1 MKKLL
6 FLAMAAC
13 MSVCM
18 MAQDFNRVSCQEG
31 QVYHDWHKWVD
42 YINIVAPIDI
52 YKYEKIYLCPVDISK
67 IQWPDKTDN
76 KYPALKESLE
86 AFPGIIAKNIKK
98 QLPHLKVQIVNSMDE
113 IKWDDKSV
121 GLCLRFDELDMGD
134 RALRIWV
141 GAGAGAQK
149 MSIAGVV
156 FDQDKKEFFDFKHRR
171 VTIIGR
177 TYKKDLQLEF
187 ANYGKD
193 IAKMLDIL
201 SK

>member
-1 MKKLL
+1 MKKSLILL
-6 FLAMAAC
+6 MTAC

-18 MAQDFNRVSCQEG
+18 LAQDFPGVSCQEG
-31 QVYHDWHKWVD
+31 QVYNDWHKFVD
-42 YINIVAPIDI
+42 YMNIVMPINV
-52 YKYEKIYLCPVDISK
+52 YNYEKLYICPPDISK

-76 KYPALKESLE
+76 KYSALEESLA

-98 QLPHLKVQIVNSMDE
+98 QLPHLKVQVVKSINDIPS
-113 IKWDDKSV
+113 DDKSL

-141 GAGAGAQK
+141 GAGAGAQR
-149 MSIAGVV
+149 MTIDGVV
-156 FDQDKKEFFDFKHRR
+156 FDKNKKEFFDFKHRR

-193 IAKMLDIL
+193 IAKMLVTL